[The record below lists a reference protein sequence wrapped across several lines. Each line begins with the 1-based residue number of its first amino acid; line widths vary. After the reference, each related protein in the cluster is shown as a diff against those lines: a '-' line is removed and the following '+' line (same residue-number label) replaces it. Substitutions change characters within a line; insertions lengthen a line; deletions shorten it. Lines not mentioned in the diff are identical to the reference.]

1 MHNGVAGTEEA
12 SPCQS
17 HGWVTG
23 RPENAWGIRHV
34 AVDRPAGSGSSSR
47 AGLGVDRRIEFGAAR
62 DRLGMWG
69 LRNRAAWSLLAV
81 LGMAAG
87 TGLLVWGIV
96 SAAMHEP
103 MPIGSPPAIIGVG
116 AGCLAGAVAL
126 LVISFVGRRDSKS

>member
-1 MHNGVAGTEEA
+1 MGGSQDVLKTLGGYDMSLSIDLLAQA
-12 SPCQS
+12 AP
-17 HGWVTG
+17 
-23 RPENAWGIRHV
+23 PELAWGWIV
-34 AVDRPAGSGSSSR
+34 ALNLALL
-47 AGLGVDRRIEFGAAR
+47 AIGLA
-62 DRLGMWG
+62 LWG